1 MRDGQREHGSATPGN
16 ESSLRAHRA
25 RVAALVLLA
34 ALLVSDGMP
43 SSAPDAGAS
52 ASTGPPVFTE
62 AQVARVLADL
72 NPGLVAEERGR
83 IAAAVVKYSAKYEL
97 DPALVLAVIGREST
111 ARPWVRSAKGALG
124 LMQVMP
130 YMQGSLLV
138 AGNLT
143 HIESN
148 VEAGC
153 MILADNI
160 RRLGERR
167 GISAYFW
174 GNDVRNASYYEAVDA
189 ARARIRREAAA
200 SQAG

>member
-1 MRDGQREHGSATPGN
+1 M
-16 ESSLRAHRA
+16 
-25 RVAALVLLA
+25 
-34 ALLVSDGMP
+34 LLVSGETP
-43 SSAPDAGAS
+43 PGAPDAPSDGARGPVVFDEALVS
-52 ASTGPPVFTE
+52 AILVG
-62 AQVARVLADL
+62 L
-72 NPGLVAEERGR
+72 NPGLQESESRR

-97 DPALVLAVIGREST
+97 DPALVLAVIQREST
-111 ARPWVRSAKGALG
+111 VRPWVRSHKGALG

-130 YMQGSLLV
+130 HMQGSLSV

-143 HIESN
+143 HVESN
-148 VEAGC
+148 IEAGC

-160 RRLGERR
+160 RRLGEAR

-174 GNDVRNASYYEAVDA
+174 GNDVRDHRYLEAVQA